1 MIILVEVKC
10 CYLTISHKMAPVIE
24 ALVLI
29 NLGSIFRQAKFLDTA
44 FNPIEITASALVVNL
59 LNGEDRLSVRGLLL
73 LHDAPHLRLQI
84 LEGIWQ
90 LLAESQGA
98 PKSGLRLD
106 DPPELGFERS

>member
-1 MIILVEVKC
+1 MVDVKG
-10 CYLTISHKMAPVIE
+10 CYLTTSHKMAPVIE

-44 FNPIEITASALVVNL
+44 FNPIEITATALVVNL

-106 DPPELGFERS
+106 DPPELGFKRL

>member
-1 MIILVEVKC
+1 
-10 CYLTISHKMAPVIE
+10 MAPVIE

-44 FNPIEITASALVVNL
+44 FNPIEITTSAFVVNL
-59 LNGEDRLSVRGLLL
+59 LNGEDRLSVLGLLL
-73 LHDAPHLRLQI
+73 LHYAPHLRLQI

-106 DPPELGFERS
+106 DPPELGFERL